1 MKKLTI
7 LVLVVS
13 FIALLYGCCSSAK
26 DNIFVNPKSDVAIT
40 SRKVI
45 TNASGTIPTITFPSG
60 AIFVGS
66 EEGTLKP
73 DTEVVI
79 IEQETTSQNMAYFT
93 DSVSSNLFTY
103 KINVDSS
110 TSKGGVITIEK
121 PVRVTLPANIASGV
135 YYLGTRDSDTD
146 PWRFRKIDSLN
157 NNAEFDVHKIGSSFC
172 LIVNDENSKNKL
184 PATVVDSFA
193 ATSTPSISVN
203 DGKYTEDLQING
215 LLEGSNL
222 GNINPA
228 DLVVRV
234 SYRNNSSKAA
244 SIKVNNTIA
253 AQSDKAD
260 KTVPGYTYC
269 HSFEVNAF
277 EDLNLTNNNGNFA
290 FTLNLK
296 DVDTSSFPSG
306 FILECYNKISG
317 EKVLPFSFTEF
328 YSVNVAEPL
337 NIAIESYNITYILD
351 GGNFVLENP
360 TQYGEASDTI
370 ELSIPIKDGY
380 TFLGWTGSNGNTPQ
394 INVSIEHG
402 STGDKS
408 FTANWAVNQT
418 NSFSLSLKKGTGID
432 EVSGGGTK
440 EAGES
445 VVATCTML
453 AGYEFDFWTGNITES
468 EFTMPNHDVVM
479 QANAR
484 LKNYTLVYELNGG
497 NTVPDNLNYYN
508 ISYDD
513 FTLVNPTRLGYTF
526 IGWSGTGLTGNNN
539 LVVTVPHGSI
549 GDREYTANW
558 SLNTYTIT
566 IEMGEGNVAT
576 PNFTTYD
583 VASGNITLNN
593 PVSSREY
600 YQFTGWS
607 GTDLEGNNNLVVTI
621 PQGSV
626 GDRVYTANYT
636 PESFAIQYELNNGTA
651 TNPLSYDIS
660 SVTFAL
666 INPIKEGYDFLGW
679 EGTDIPQGTASKT
692 VIIYNGSHGER
703 NYVASFTPR
712 YTITYNLDGGTNTI
726 NPLTYNIYSNNLY
739 LSEPT
744 KAGDANAE
752 YYVFAGWTGTD
763 IDSATKTVNIPL
775 GSSGDREYTAHW
787 IEEKEFMISN
797 DVSII
802 MVKIASG
809 TFTMGCSTD
818 EVGYTGN
825 ESPPHQ
831 VTLTKDFYI
840 GKFEVTQDQYF
851 AVMGTNP
858 SNNKTVAP
866 DVRPTTTA
874 SYPVELVSWDDAQ
887 VFIDWMNTN
896 IPNMPNIPAGYH
908 FDFPTEAQWE
918 YACRA
923 GTTTSLNNGK
933 NLASGWVADAY
944 LAELGWY
951 ASNCAGSTQ
960 AVGQKIPNAWD
971 LYDMHGNVWEW
982 TKDYPFRTY
991 TADPCVDPFNDNSGG
1006 RVIRGGGWQLGS
1018 PTYCRSAHRNAL
1030 GQDGTRGDIGFR
1042 LALVKN

>member
-7 LVLVVS
+7 FVLAVG
-13 FIALLYGCCSSAK
+13 FLALLYGCCSSAK
-26 DNIFVNPKSDVAIT
+26 DNIFVNPKSDVVAT

-45 TNASGTIPTITFPSG
+45 TNASGTLPTITFPSG

-79 IEQETTSQNMAYFT
+79 IEQETTFQNLAYFT

-103 KINVDSS
+103 KINVDSGAGKAIA
-110 TSKGGVITIEK
+110 TTIEK
-121 PVRVTLPANIASGV
+121 PITVTLPTNNASGV
-135 YYLGTRDSDTD
+135 CYLAVRDSDTD

-157 NNAEFDVHKIGSSFC
+157 NNAEFDIQKVGSSFC
-172 LIVNDENSKNKL
+172 LVVYNEKDKNKL
-184 PATVVDSFA
+184 PATIVDSFV
-193 ATSTPSISVN
+193 ATSTDSIGVKE
-203 DGKYTEDLQING
+203 GKYTEDLQIKG

-234 SYRNNSSKAA
+234 SYRNNTSQAA
-244 SIKVNNTIA
+244 PIKVNNTIA
-253 AQSDKAD
+253 AQSEKAD

-328 YSVNVAEPL
+328 YSVNVVEPL
-337 NIAIESYNITYILD
+337 NIAIESYNITYNLD
-351 GGNFVLENP
+351 GGIFVLENP

-370 ELSIPIKDGY
+370 DLSVPIKDGY

-432 EVSGGGTK
+432 EVLGGGTK

-526 IGWSGTGLTGNNN
+526 IGWSGTELTGNNN
-539 LVVTVPHGSI
+539 LVVTIPHGFT
-549 GDREYTANW
+549 GNREYTANW
-558 SLNTYTIT
+558 SLDTYTIT
-566 IEMGEGNVAT
+566 IELGEGNVAT
-576 PNFTTYD
+576 PNLTTYD
-583 VASGNITLNN
+583 VASGNITLIN
-593 PVSSREY
+593 PVSTREY
-600 YQFTGWS
+600 YHFTGWS
-607 GTDLEGNNNLVVTI
+607 GTGLTGNNNLVVTI

-636 PESFAIQYELNNGTA
+636 PESFDIHYDLINGTA

-660 SVTFAL
+660 SITFAL
-666 INPIKEGYDFLGW
+666 INPTKEGYDFLGW
-679 EGTDIPQGTASKT
+679 EGTDIPPGTASMT
-692 VIIYNGSHGER
+692 VIINKGSHGER
-703 NYVASFTPR
+703 NYVASYTPR
-712 YTITYNLDGGTNTI
+712 YTITYNLDGGTTT
-726 NPLTYNIYSNNLY
+726 NPLTYNKFSNNFY

-744 KAGDANAE
+744 KAGDANAD
-752 YYVFAGWTGTD
+752 YYIFIGWTGTD
-763 IDSATKTVNIPL
+763 IDSATMTVNIPL

-787 IEEKEFMISN
+787 REEKEFMLPN
-797 DVSII
+797 DVGIR

-809 TFTMGCSTD
+809 TFMMGSPD
-818 EVGYTGN
+818 GESGAQGN
-825 ESPPHQ
+825 EHPQQQ
-831 VTLTKDFYI
+831 VTISKDFYM

-858 SNNKTVAP
+858 SSYTALVAA
-866 DVRPTTTA
+866 DQRPTTTA
-874 SYPVELVSWDDAQ
+874 SCPVETVSWDDAQ
-887 VFIDWMNTN
+887 AFCDWMNANITN
-896 IPNMPNIPAGYH
+896 IPEGYH
-908 FDFPTEAQWE
+908 FDLPTEAQWE
-918 YACRA
+918 FACRA
-923 GTTTSLNNGK
+923 GTTSSLNSGK
-933 NLASGWVADAY
+933 EITSTWASCPNLN
-944 LAELGWY
+944 ELGWS
-951 ASNCAGSTQ
+951 SNIANFLTHT
-960 AVGQKIPNAWD
+960 VGQKIPNAWG

-982 TKDYPFRTY
+982 TRDWPMRSYSSV
-991 TADPCVDPFNDNSGG
+991 PCVDPIMEYSSSA
-1006 RVIRGGGWQLGS
+1006 RVMRGGGWMLGE
-1018 PTYCRSAHRNAL
+1018 PQWCRSAARNAM
-1030 GQDGTRGDIGFR
+1030 GQVGTRGDIGFR